1 MHTDQL
7 IHRLAGQSPSV
18 RRLRAPWQRAMLWL
32 AIALPYVAA
41 VIYFHSGAT
50 HPAEVV
56 ADRQFVIEQLAALAT
71 AVAAAMAAFCSVVPG
86 YDRRILLAPL
96 APLAVWLLSLGEG
109 CVRDWLDAGANG
121 LELRADWNCLPPA
134 SVIGIVPALA
144 IVLMLR
150 RGAPLYPRMSLALAA
165 LAVAALGNF
174 GLRFYHVGDASIMV
188 LVWHFGSVILLSLAA
203 GWIGRSILTWK
214 SADAALPA

>member
-1 MHTDQL
+1 MDTDQL
-7 IHRLAGQSPSV
+7 IHRLAGQSPPV
-18 RRLRAPWQRAMLWL
+18 RRLRAPWRRAMLWL

-56 ADRQFVIEQLAALAT
+56 ADRQFVVEQLAALAT

-109 CVRDWLDAGANG
+109 CVRDWLRTGANG
-121 LELRADWNCLPPA
+121 LELHADWSCLPPA

-144 IVLMLR
+144 IVIMLR

-214 SADAALPA
+214 SPDTAFPA